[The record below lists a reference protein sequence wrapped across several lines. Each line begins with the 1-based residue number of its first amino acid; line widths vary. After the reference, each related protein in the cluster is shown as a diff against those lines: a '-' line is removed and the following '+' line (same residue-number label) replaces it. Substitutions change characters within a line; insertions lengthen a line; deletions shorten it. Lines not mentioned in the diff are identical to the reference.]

1 MKKFNK
7 ASDNKPSQ
15 VKKKKITRPPL
26 NERKEIRRK
35 KGKMLGTKKGAPGT
49 NRRVPRTKPEF
60 VSDAQRKAVWA
71 SKKDGGKGNP
81 NKKKKKNEK
90 TC

>member
-1 MKKFNK
+1 M
-7 ASDNKPSQ
+7 
-15 VKKKKITRPPL
+15 KKKKTTRPPL
-26 NERKEIRRK
+26 GKRKEIR
-35 KGKMLGTKKGAPGT
+35 GKSRDRMLGTKKGAPGT

-81 NKKKKKNEK
+81 NKKKK
-90 TC
+90 